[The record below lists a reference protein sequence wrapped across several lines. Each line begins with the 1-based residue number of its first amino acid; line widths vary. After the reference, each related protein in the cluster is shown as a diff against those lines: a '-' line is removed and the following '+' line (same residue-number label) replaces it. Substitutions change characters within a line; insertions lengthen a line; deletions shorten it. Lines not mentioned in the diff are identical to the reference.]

1 MARRTTPTSAAME
14 AATLRPAATSTMSMA
29 QAASAGAGAWSGS
42 IDGKASPVKSKPM
55 VV

>member
-1 MARRTTPTSAAME
+1 MARRTTPTSAAMA
-14 AATLRPAATSTMSMA
+14 AATLRPAATSTMFMA
-29 QAASAGAGAWSGS
+29 LAAGAGAWSGS